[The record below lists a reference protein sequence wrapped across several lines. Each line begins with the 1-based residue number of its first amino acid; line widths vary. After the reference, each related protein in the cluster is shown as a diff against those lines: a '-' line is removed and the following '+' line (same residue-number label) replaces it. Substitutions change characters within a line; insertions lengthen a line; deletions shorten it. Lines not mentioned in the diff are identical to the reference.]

1 MTVSESVT
9 VFLRTRRPKA
19 FCDDCIADELGKNRR
34 QIQPITVTLKESAE
48 FTRLK
53 GTCVGCLSQTKFAI
67 NAN

>member
-1 MTVSESVT
+1 MTVSEDVT
-9 VFLRTRRPKA
+9 RFLRARRPKA
-19 FCDDCIADELGKNRR
+19 FCDYCIAEELGTNRR

-53 GTCVGCLSQTKFAI
+53 GTCVGCLSRDRFAT